1 MAQALAQIG
10 QLRDNGVHRLLLVDV
25 LAKLLTLGE
34 NGLEQHLEVLHLN
47 VILNSLCRCVGN
59 LHRDGVC
66 FRVFVICNGA
76 LVIGQRA
83 FEIIHVAAEIF
94 AYDDGGVI
102 FAAFNTLD
110 GLIGAAG
117 KHPVYRLVVLQAFEY
132 ALTHVLAFIAL
143 IVGSD
148 GNAYVARVS
157 VRIGVCVDV
166 YPRIQ
171 CRYDHYGDHDEDCKE
186 VPGEAFDVG
195 KEYFECI
202 LHITTLAS
210 TFTQTKSTIK

>member
-47 VILNSLCRCVGN
+47 VILNSLCRRVGN

-94 AYDDGGVI
+94 AYDDGGIV

-157 VRIGVCVDV
+157 VRI
-166 YPRIQ
+166 
-171 CRYDHYGDHDEDCKE
+171 
-186 VPGEAFDVG
+186 
-195 KEYFECI
+195 
-202 LHITTLAS
+202 
-210 TFTQTKSTIK
+210 